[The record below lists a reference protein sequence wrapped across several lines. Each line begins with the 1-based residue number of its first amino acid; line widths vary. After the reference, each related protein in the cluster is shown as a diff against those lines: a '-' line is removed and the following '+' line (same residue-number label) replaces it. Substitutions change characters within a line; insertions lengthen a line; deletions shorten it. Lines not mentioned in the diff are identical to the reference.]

1 MTVLII
7 FLILVVLLAGIL
19 FLIYLNRNN
28 QVTDAQRFKTEFKR
42 ETLHEVGIEHIRP
55 KEKTNETPRPIPRAD
70 QASTEPS
77 PHPLKPNP
85 SSTDEILSIRPKKTQ
100 VKTSSPEVPQVAPP
114 TFLKIK
120 AAPTSQT
127 HPTPHNESDPTP
139 VDIQQVFKHTL
150 EAVKAASMAHTVVL
164 LRLGQHHALIEGILS
179 EEKAIRPH
187 IQIPRSTPFLRAI
200 DPNEQISVLTASE
213 ISETPL
219 YYAKHVDLIGLIAA
233 PIRLQGGLWGYLA
246 ADATATHSVHHP
258 GILSGF
264 AQTLSAVIAEHKKT
278 TPTNSGPTVWA
289 GHATRPRKEIIAD
302 EMRKA
307 RNQNLPL
314 VFALIY
320 LNQHIAAN
328 KELTSDVI
336 VARESELWQG
346 VEKTIRN
353 IGRVE
358 RFGELMVGVFLY
370 GSILNAEDWISDIQY
385 SLTTEMRF
393 PAQSIS
399 IGGVLM
405 NDSHTDGSALLADAV
420 EALKQVQDGGAAL
433 MG

>member
-1 MTVLII
+1 MTVSII
-7 FLILVVLLAGIL
+7 FLILAVLLAGIF
-19 FLIYLNRNN
+19 FLVYFNRNN

-55 KEKTNETPRPIPRAD
+55 KEKTTETPRPSLQTE
-70 QASTEPS
+70 QASAEPS
-77 PHPLKPNP
+77 PRTLKPV
-85 SSTDEILSIRPKKTQ
+85 SSNTDEILSVRAKTTPT
-100 VKTSSPEVPQVAPP
+100 KTSSSPLPQVAPP

-120 AAPTSQT
+120 AAPISQV

-164 LRLGQHHALIEGILS
+164 LRLGQHHAFIEGIFS

-187 IQIPRSTPFLRAI
+187 IQIPRSTPFLRVI
-200 DPNEQISVLTASE
+200 DPKEQISVLTASE
-213 ISETPL
+213 IAETPL
-219 YYAKHVDLIGLIAA
+219 YYAKHIELIGLIAA
-233 PIRLQGGLWGYLA
+233 PIHLQDGLWGYLV

-278 TPTNSGPTVWA
+278 TSINSGPTVWA

-320 LNQHIAAN
+320 LNQYIAAD

-346 VEKTIRN
+346 VEKAIRN
-353 IGRVE
+353 IGRIE

-370 GSILNAEDWISDIQY
+370 GTTFNAEDWISDIQY
-385 SLTTEMRF
+385 NLTSEMRF

-405 NDSHTDGSALLADAV
+405 NDTHTDGSALLADAI
-420 EALKQVQDGGAAL
+420 EALKQVQQGGAAL
-433 MG
+433 IG